1 MSIMNI
7 YIHHENKA
15 SLHNKL
21 CQRTWSSWVLHW
33 WHEQRIALHWGKFL
47 WYHRKFFLSVPIYM
61 IFPTT
66 MGFALRAC
74 ISVCNAL
81 EKYENPQSIRGVFN
95 SATSAA
101 GGTWAAAVTSM
112 GCSDGGTWTTAVTLV
127 EAGSNNAS
135 PSCSVTA
142 PGWSTKAGT
151 TAACGTCNCSIC
163 LRKPVCIACTWRDS
177 PVGG

>member
-1 MSIMNI
+1 MSIMNYT
-7 YIHHENKA
+7 YIMKIKLVYIINYVKGLDHHGFSTDDMSSA
-15 SLHNKL
+15 SLSIGENF
-21 CQRTWSSWVLHW
+21 CGTTVSSFSACHFIW
-33 WHEQRIALHWGKFL
+33 
-47 WYHRKFFLSVPIYM
+47 FFLPQW
-61 IFPTT
+61 
-66 MGFALRAC
+66 ALLWEHVT
-74 ISVCNAL
+74 SVCNAL

-142 PGWSTKAGT
+142 QAG
-151 TAACGTCNCSIC
+151 ALEQVPRLHAVPAIVLFVWEN
-163 LRKPVCIACTWRDS
+163 PFV
-177 PVGG
+177 